1 VSWRAGG
8 GAVGEL
14 EKASDLRVQLG
25 DRQYVAKL
33 MLNRERP
40 FEGIRHLARQLT
52 HPYQLLVWPEVGAA
66 YLKNVLKIATAENPF
81 TPLEIVFFEPPE
93 PPRPREL
100 LATVHLQRP
109 HFLDGD
115 LRFLFAKPGNR
126 AVLFTLVSAD
136 PAVRFQSDM
145 ERQVFWWRKAALPEL
160 KDLAGFEDLDG
171 VLIDAP
177 ASAREIVEWQDRL
190 GREAA
195 EKHHI
200 SFADA
205 HLQRRWLLLASPDEY
220 VEKVMGWIGRG

>member
-1 VSWRAGG
+1 M
-8 GAVGEL
+8 
-14 EKASDLRVQLG
+14 EKASDLYVPLG
-25 DRQYVAKL
+25 GRRYVAKML
-33 MLNRERP
+33 LNRERP
-40 FEGIRHLARQLT
+40 FEEIRHLARQLT
-52 HPYQLLVWPEVGAA
+52 HPYQVLVGPGVAVA
-66 YLKNVLKIATAENPF
+66 YLKSVLKIDTGENPF

-93 PPRPREL
+93 PPRTREL
-100 LATVHLQRP
+100 IAAVRLRRP

-136 PAVRFQSDM
+136 PAARFQGDM
-145 ERQVFWWRKAALPEL
+145 ERQVFWWRRPALPEL
-160 KDLAGFEDLDG
+160 NDLAGFEELDG
-171 VLIDAP
+171 ILIDSP
-177 ASAREIVEWQDRL
+177 VSAREIVEWQDRL

-220 VEKVMGWIGRG
+220 VEKVMDWMSQG